1 MCRSWAVCA
10 CFYESNIYLAG
21 VGHVTF
27 KNSEQFVKDYT
38 SRIGTKG
45 LQNAIGRYL
54 FSYQYLSIVP
64 YIPVPSCLLTLRILY
79 TGNEI
84 PYFKCFDLN
93 I

>member
-27 KNSEQFVKDYT
+27 KNPEQFVKDYA
-38 SRIGTKG
+38 SRIGTKR

-64 YIPVPSCLLTLRILY
+64 YIPTCLLTLRILY
-79 TGNEI
+79 NEI
-84 PYFKCFDLN
+84 PYFKCFALN